1 MKIFHLIIGG
11 LLLLLLGCG
20 VPAPLSNQSVRPADL
35 PAIGRTDFDPNK
47 TDTLLWSEIANDAIL
62 NAYIDSAIQNNFNI
76 KMAYQKLEQLRQ
88 VRVQTKG
95 ALLPQVNLGA
105 AGSLRKFGLYTMDG
119 AGNIVTEI
127 IPGKL
132 VPIDLPDIYTGI
144 QASWE
149 ADIRGKLKNLDR
161 AALTRFLAGTDG
173 IQFVVSGIIS
183 DVIVSYYQLITK
195 DNELRVIRESA
206 EKEKEALDFIRAQKD
221 AGKTNELVVQ
231 QFTAQ
236 YYNLKVLEREVMQEI
251 VKEENRFNLL
261 LGRYPQQVKR
271 NSETLYYQDN
281 IWKGKVNSG
290 VLLNRPDI
298 RAAEKNIAAAR
309 LDVMAARASFYPS
322 FNINLNAGLQSF
334 GFNYFFVA
342 PESIMY
348 QLAGNLLSPLINKS
362 SLRAQYG
369 YTKAAHADAILQ
381 YRQSL
386 LTAFMEV
393 SGDISELRHLENIK
407 QLSESKLNEYQKA
420 VESSFDLYKA
430 ARVSYL
436 DVLISQQ
443 NALQANLELIRI
455 YQRSRVTQ
463 VKLFRNLGGR
473 WG

>member
-1 MKIFHLIIGG
+1 M
-11 LLLLLLGCG
+11 
-20 VPAPLSNQSVRPADL
+20 
-35 PAIGRTDFDPNK
+35 
-47 TDTLLWSEIANDAIL
+47 
-62 NAYIDSAIQNNFNI
+62 
-76 KMAYQKLEQLRQ
+76 
-88 VRVQTKG
+88 
-95 ALLPQVNLGA
+95 
-105 AGSLRKFGLYTMDG
+105 
-119 AGNIVTEI
+119 

-298 RAAEKNIAAAR
+298 RAAEKNVAAAR

>member
-1 MKIFHLIIGG
+1 MKIFQFIIAGSA
-11 LLLLLLGCG
+11 LFFLGCG
-20 VPAPLSNQSVRPADL
+20 VPAPLSNQSIRPSEL
-35 PAIGRTDFDPNK
+35 PAIKNSVFPTQK
-47 TDTLLWSEIANDAIL
+47 TDTLLWNQITSDALLND
-62 NAYIDSAIQNNFNI
+62 YIDSAIRNNYNI
-76 KMAYQKLEQLRQ
+76 QMAYQKLEQLRQ

-119 AGNIVTEI
+119 AGNIVTEMV
-127 IPGKL
+127 PGKL

-236 YYNLKVLEREVMQEI
+236 YYNLKVLEKEVMQEI

-271 NSETLYYQDN
+271 NSETLYYTDS
-281 IWKGKVNSG
+281 IWKGKINSY

-298 RAAEKNIAAAR
+298 QAAEKSVAAAR

-322 FNINLNAGLQSF
+322 FNINVNAGLQAF
-334 GFNYFFVA
+334 GFNYFFIA

-369 YTKAAHADAILQ
+369 YTKAAHTDAILQ

-386 LTAFMEV
+386 LKAFMEV
-393 SGDISELRHLENIK
+393 SDDVSELKYLENIK
-407 QLSESKLNEYQKA
+407 QLSENKLSEYQKA

>member
-1 MKIFHLIIGG
+1 MRLIDKTGS
-11 LLLLLLGCG
+11 G
-20 VPAPLSNQSVRPADL
+20 V
-35 PAIGRTDFDPNK
+35 
-47 TDTLLWSEIANDAIL
+47 
-62 NAYIDSAIQNNFNI
+62 I
-76 KMAYQKLEQLRQ
+76 K
-88 VRVQTKG
+88 
-95 ALLPQVNLGA
+95 
-105 AGSLRKFGLYTMDG
+105 
-119 AGNIVTEI
+119 
-127 IPGKL
+127 
-132 VPIDLPDIYTGI
+132 
-144 QASWE
+144 
-149 ADIRGKLKNLDR
+149 
-161 AALTRFLAGTDG
+161 
-173 IQFVVSGIIS
+173 
-183 DVIVSYYQLITK
+183 
-195 DNELRVIRESA
+195 
-206 EKEKEALDFIRAQKD
+206 ALDFIRAQKD

-251 VKEENRFNLL
+251 VREENRFNLL

-281 IWKGKVNSG
+281 FWKGNVNSE

-298 RAAEKNIAAAR
+298 RAAEKNVAAAR

-334 GFNYFFVA
+334 GFNYLFVA

-393 SGDISELRHLENIK
+393 SGDIRELRHLENIK

-420 VESSFDLYKA
+420 VESSFVFIKLL
-430 ARVSYL
+430 VYL
-436 DVLISQQ
+436 TWM
-443 NALQANLELIRI
+443 
-455 YQRSRVTQ
+455 Y
-463 VKLFRNLGGR
+463 
-473 WG
+473 

>member
-1 MKIFHLIIGG
+1 MKILQFIIAGSA
-11 LLLLLLGCG
+11 LFFLGCG
-20 VPAPLSNQSVRPADL
+20 VPAPLSNQSIRPSEL
-35 PAIGRTDFDPNK
+35 PAIKNAVFPTQK
-47 TDTLLWSEIANDAIL
+47 TDTLLWNQITSDALLND
-62 NAYIDSAIQNNFNI
+62 YIDSAIRNNYNI
-76 KMAYQKLEQLRQ
+76 QMAYQKLEQLRQ

-119 AGNIVTEI
+119 AGNIVTEMV
-127 IPGKL
+127 PGKL

-251 VKEENRFNLL
+251 VKEENRFNFL

-271 NSETLYYQDN
+271 NSETLYYTDS
-281 IWKGKVNSG
+281 IWRGKINSY

-298 RAAEKNIAAAR
+298 QAAEKSVAAAR

-322 FNINLNAGLQSF
+322 FNINVNAGLQAF
-334 GFNYFFVA
+334 GFNYFFIA

-348 QLAGNLLSPLINKS
+348 QLGGNLLSPLINKS

-369 YTKAAHADAILQ
+369 YTKAAHSDAILQ

-393 SGDISELRHLENIK
+393 SDDVSELKHLENIK
-407 QLSESKLNEYQKA
+407 QLSENKLSEYRKA